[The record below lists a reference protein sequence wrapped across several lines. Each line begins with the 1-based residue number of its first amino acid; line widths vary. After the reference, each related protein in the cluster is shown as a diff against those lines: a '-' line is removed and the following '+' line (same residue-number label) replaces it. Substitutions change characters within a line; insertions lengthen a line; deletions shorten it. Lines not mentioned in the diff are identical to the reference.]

1 MAEIINKKIRPRCH
15 PYWVIDGN
23 MVKNKN
29 QIQAAYTATDY
40 LLPCCWIDGNERQMA
55 ELEVEGLLNKKVSE
69 VSDLKEILH
78 SKEWEEF
85 HSKLFNGKSNLRK
98 CHDKCGV

>member
-1 MAEIINKKIRPRCH
+1 MKKKIRPRCH

-40 LLPCCWIDGNERQMA
+40 LLPCCWIDGNKRQMA
-55 ELEVEGLLNKKVSE
+55 ELEVEGLLDKRVSE
-69 VSDLKEILH
+69 VSDLKEILD
-78 SKEWEEF
+78 SQEWKEF
-85 HSKLFNGKSNLRK
+85 HNKLFNGKSNLTK